1 VHITSVEALDAF
13 RTSLILYVSK
23 ARPAL
28 EEVSAEAVR
37 VRLWL
42 ENDQRVHWE
51 GQARRRRRVL
61 EQARLALSS
70 ARMSSLP
77 QASSS
82 EQMAVQRAKR
92 ALDEAEAKLK
102 MLKYWKRE
110 FDNRVEPLVSQLQK
124 LHTFLAHDLSKAT
137 AYLTQIIN
145 TLAEYAGTAP
155 PSATAT
161 PTADSFE
168 AVAPSA
174 PLPGVKQ
181 PE

>member
-1 VHITSVEALDAF
+1 LDAF
-13 RTSLILYVSK
+13 RASLILYVSK

-42 ENDQRVHWE
+42 ENDRRVHWE
-51 GQARRRRRVL
+51 AQVRRRRNVL
-61 EQARLALSS
+61 EQARQALSS

-110 FDNRVEPLVSQLQK
+110 FDNRVEPLVNQLQK
-124 LHTFLAHDLSKAT
+124 LHTFLAHDLNKAT
-137 AYLTQIIN
+137 AYLTEIIN
-145 TLAEYAGTAP
+145 TLAEYAGTP
-155 PSATAT
+155 PPAITTTSTVENLDGA
-161 PTADSFE
+161 
-168 AVAPSA
+168 AVIMP
-174 PLPGVKQ
+174 V
-181 PE
+181 PEQNE